1 MTKYSIKFNKE
12 SVEYMNSFSEKLHDF
27 LMENLDRWPP
37 RDPDDEDILRDIL
50 GEDNDRYDE
59 FDVFIHVKVVKHEV
73 CFACPSFLLEEFMNN
88 HMPHLYMK
96 RSPLYWFNKIAF
108 LFYKDKNDRSV
119 RYNMFL
125 KSN

>member
-1 MTKYSIKFNKE
+1 
-12 SVEYMNSFSEKLHDF
+12 
-27 LMENLDRWPP
+27 MENLDRWPP

-59 FDVFIHVKVVKHEV
+59 FDVFIYVKVVKHEV
-73 CFACPSFLLEEFMNN
+73 CFACPSFLLEEFMND
-88 HMPHLYMK
+88 HMPHLHIK